1 MQRYLKL
8 VLEFLEKF
16 KNVEGKV
23 FVVYIC
29 NLLVVLVGVVC
40 LIFIIIDIYKVY
52 EEVGGKELGLLVFFD
67 LEFVKKDEVFD
78 GIVNWIFLRMRRF
91 IKDYFMNLYFLV
103 FLQVKSEDEFVI
115 LDIEDLDILN
125 VSIEIERYL

>member
-1 MQRYLKL
+1 MKL

-67 LEFVKKDEVFD
+67 LEFVKKDELFD
-78 GIVNWIFLRMRRF
+78 GIINWIFLRMRRF

-103 FLQVKSEDEFVI
+103 FL
-115 LDIEDLDILN
+115 
-125 VSIEIERYL
+125 